1 MKNRILT
8 FLTGVLFLAA
18 CDNTL
23 DINAPYR
30 ETPVVYAIID
40 MGQDSQIFRI
50 QKTYQNDINKTTD
63 EVAQIADSLY
73 MKNITVKVVNGNI
86 PNQFR
91 EFKRLAPRKEA
102 GFFSNK
108 DSSYWGQRTTG
119 FFTPGSSYTLR
130 IKNNETDKEYIATTT
145 ATGMANIRLGGAI
158 NFIEFPEGTFSYQ
171 VEQIGA
177 NVFMFDLIVR
187 LNYWEINKSTNDSS
201 LRYVDYYLKRDALY
215 TSVKD
220 GKYTS
225 PAPSKEGVLGHFTN
239 NIPANKMVT
248 RKFNSIEFVV
258 IGSNSDYS
266 DMIQTNKPSGSI
278 IPKVSDYSNISNGI
292 GVFASRTI
300 TKLKQSVTDPSIDLL
315 NTQVL
320 NR

>member
-8 FLTGVLFLAA
+8 FLTGVLLLAA

-50 QKTYQNDINKTTD
+50 QKTYQNDVNKTTD

-73 MKNITVKVVNGNI
+73 MKNITVKVVSGNN
-86 PNQFR
+86 PNLFR

-145 ATGMANIRLGGAI
+145 ATGMANIRFGSPI
-158 NFIEFPEGTFSYQ
+158 NFIESPNGTFSYQ
-171 VEQIGA
+171 VEQIGD
-177 NVFMFDLIVR
+177 NVFIFDLIVR
-187 LNYWEINKSTNDSS
+187 LNYWEINKITNDSS
-201 LRYVDYYLKRDALY
+201 FRNIDYYLRRDALY
-215 TSVKD
+215 TSVLN
-220 GKYTS
+220 GKVTIGV
-225 PAPSKEGVLGHFTN
+225 SKQGLLGHFTSN
-239 NIPANKMVT
+239 LPVNAAVT
-248 RKFNSIEFVV
+248 RRFNSIESVV
-258 IGSNSDYS
+258 IGSNKDYS

-300 TKLKQSVTDPSIDLL
+300 TKLKQSVTDQSIDLL
-315 NTQVL
+315 NAQVL
-320 NR
+320 NK

>member
-1 MKNRILT
+1 MKNRIFT
-8 FLTGVLFLAA
+8 FLTGVLLFAA

-50 QKTYQNDINKTTD
+50 QKTYQNDVNKTTD

-73 MKNITVKVVNGNI
+73 LKNITVKVVNGNN
-86 PNQFR
+86 PNLFR

-108 DSSYWGQRTTG
+108 DSSYWGQITTG
-119 FFTPGSSYTLR
+119 FFTPRTSYTLR
-130 IKNNETDKEYIATTT
+130 IKNNDTDKEYIATTT
-145 ATGMANIRLGGAI
+145 ATGKANIRLGSAI
-158 NFIEFPEGTFSYQ
+158 NFIESPNGTFSYQ
-171 VEQIGA
+171 VEQIGD

-201 LRYVDYYLKRDALY
+201 LRYVDYYVRRDALY
-215 TSVKD
+215 TSVLN
-220 GKYTS
+220 GKVTIGV
-225 PAPSKEGVLGHFTN
+225 SKQGLLGHFTS
-239 NIPANKMVT
+239 NIAVNADLIRT
-248 RKFNSIEFVV
+248 FSSIESVV

-300 TKLKQSVTDPSIDLL
+300 TKLKQSVTDPSIKLL
-315 NTQVL
+315 NDEVL

>member
-8 FLTGVLFLAA
+8 FLTGVLLLAA

-50 QKTYQNDINKTTD
+50 QKTYQNDVNKTTD

-73 MKNITVKVVNGNI
+73 MKNITVKVVSGNN
-86 PNQFR
+86 PNLFR

-145 ATGMANIRLGGAI
+145 ATGMANIRFGSPI
-158 NFIEFPEGTFSYQ
+158 NFIESPNGTFSYQ
-171 VEQIGA
+171 VEQIGD
-177 NVFMFDLIVR
+177 NVFIFDLIVR
-187 LNYWEINKSTNDSS
+187 LNYWEINKLTNDSS
-201 LRYVDYYLKRDALY
+201 LRNIDYYLRRDALY
-215 TSVKD
+215 TSVLN
-220 GKYTS
+220 GKVTIGV
-225 PAPSKEGVLGHFTN
+225 SKQGLLGHFTSN
-239 NIPANKMVT
+239 LPVNADVN
-248 RKFNSIEFVV
+248 RRFSSIESVV
-258 IGSNSDYS
+258 IGSNKDYS

-300 TKLKQSVTDPSIDLL
+300 TKLKQSVTDQSIDLL